1 MEHHTSHTRTANQ
14 PTRTPPQTPDGTINH
29 PQPPPLRVVHPVSAS
44 HGPARGS
51 AREFALRLTS
61 PVSAVLSAFAGPFGG
76 AVLAGPFS
84 RRSALPGDGQVDLQF
99 SRKTREEAERR
110 KDEDVWP
117 VFFHTEDADE

>member
-1 MEHHTSHTRTANQ
+1 MEPSTILN
-14 PTRTPPQTPDGTINH
+14 PPPQSSSSS
-29 PQPPPLRVVHPVSAS
+29 LRFPRS
-44 HGPARGS
+44 GPSS